1 MKLGI
6 IFGGRSSEHEIS
18 CLSAASVIRTL
29 AKSKYELVY
38 IGITRSGDWK
48 RFEGDVSEIE
58 NGKWEESAI
67 SFDMGKIKDY
77 IDFAFPILHGRFG
90 EDGTIQGFFEILD
103 LPYAG
108 CNVLGSALAM
118 DKAAAKEMFE
128 HGGLSV
134 CEYVFVDTS
143 EFTNWI
149 DYEKAV
155 FEIDERKLAN
165 DIERIEKTLSYPVF
179 VKPVNMGSSVGITKA
194 KNREALQEALK
205 FAGKYDHR
213 ILVERAVDA
222 RELEIGIIGNHE
234 LELSEIGEIL
244 PSAEFYDY
252 EAKYLDGGKSRLCIP
267 AEIEEETKNTIRN
280 MAKKAYKV
288 LDLAGLAR
296 LDFFLEKGSG
306 KVYINEVNTMPGFTK
321 FSMFPLLFAAAG
333 IEYAHLWERI
343 IELGYEKYYTKNN
356 S

>member
-118 DKAAAKEMFE
+118 DKAAAKEMFA

-143 EFTNWI
+143 EFTN
-149 DYEKAV
+149 
-155 FEIDERKLAN
+155 
-165 DIERIEKTLSYPVF
+165 
-179 VKPVNMGSSVGITKA
+179 
-194 KNREALQEALK
+194 
-205 FAGKYDHR
+205 
-213 ILVERAVDA
+213 
-222 RELEIGIIGNHE
+222 
-234 LELSEIGEIL
+234 
-244 PSAEFYDY
+244 
-252 EAKYLDGGKSRLCIP
+252 
-267 AEIEEETKNTIRN
+267 
-280 MAKKAYKV
+280 
-288 LDLAGLAR
+288 
-296 LDFFLEKGSG
+296 
-306 KVYINEVNTMPGFTK
+306 
-321 FSMFPLLFAAAG
+321 
-333 IEYAHLWERI
+333 
-343 IELGYEKYYTKNN
+343 
-356 S
+356 